1 MTPECTFAKDPKGII
16 IVRYHQQ
23 RRRVVVLLL
32 LLLSTFQMV
41 CDPVTWILLD

>member
-32 LLLSTFQMV
+32 LLSTFQMV